1 MFLSLQLVA
10 CRQEDEKGEKG
21 ENGYIVYILPGNIR
35 FVETKESSDANN
47 KKNFITI
54 IFHGHF
60 HLPLIGILERTIT
73 KISSDKYC

>member
-10 CRQEDEKGEKG
+10 CRQEDEKDEKGEKG
-21 ENGYIVYILPGNIR
+21 EKGYVVYIFPGNIR
-35 FVETKESSDANN
+35 FVETKDSSDANN

-60 HLPLIGILERTIT
+60 HLPLKMHFGTNT
-73 KISSDKYC
+73 NKN

>member
-1 MFLSLQLVA
+1 VFLSLQLVA

-47 KKNFITI
+47 KKNFITNN
-54 IFHGHF
+54 FSRAFSFTPDRHF
-60 HLPLIGILERTIT
+60 GTNNN
-73 KISSDKYC
+73 KN